1 MSENAKLFTLNRAPN
16 PNAAYSV
23 GNAVAFADA
32 AGTAPVDGTGGSPTV
47 TITRTISTPL
57 EGNASYLFTKDAA
70 NRQGEGWSEDYI
82 LQPSDATKMFTLNF
96 DYQITT
102 GTYTGYQ
109 APPLFSDLTA
119 WVYDVTNSVMYQVQ
133 GYQLDGAVSTT
144 NQYSFRGQWQVP
156 VGCLRA
162 RLIYFLGN
170 TTTVAFTARFNNLSF
185 GREPSVQGT
194 VSTPWKTYT
203 TTVAGLGAGS
213 GTAVAQWSRTGSSV
227 SVSIIFTKDGTPG
240 SGAANV
246 TFSLPSDFQIDLTAL
261 SAAGSDV
268 NGGVAYTFAVE
279 ASAQN
284 STSSVR
290 LLSGTPQLAAVFNVA
305 GAGNLYQGAD
315 FRAGSI
321 ASILISNLPVI
332 GWGANGTLGQDAAT
346 QVTGAYYNGQP
357 VLTTVASG
365 FTTVIIP
372 TVITDT
378 SSAYSAGFFTVP
390 VAGLYNGSFGARIV
404 GTFALNNNYGIR
416 VMAGTT
422 ALATFDSTAAGAV
435 TVQAVITS
443 FDGVYI
449 LAGTQVSMQVYT
461 QATLPTFGTGANNW
475 FSIARVS
482 GPAQVQAP
490 EIITGRYSTNAG
502 QSITTAGS
510 DKIIDFEDIS
520 YDDHSIVTT
529 GASWKITSPRSGKVR
544 INAACELAAGG
555 GWAAGEQANLSV
567 YKNGVQ
573 FSLREFVQVATHS
586 NEVSLDIE
594 DEVNVNAGD
603 TIDVR
608 IFQNSGGTIALT
620 SSNVKNYVSF
630 NFVGGIG

>member
-32 AGTAPVDGTGGSPTV
+32 AGTAPVDGNGGSPTV
-47 TITRTISTPL
+47 TITRTTSTPL

-490 EIITGRYSTNAG
+490 EIITARYSTNAG
-502 QSITTAGS
+502 QSISTATVT
-510 DKIIDFEDIS
+510 ILDFEDKS
-520 YDDHSIVTT
+520 YDDHGCVTT
-529 GASWKITSPRSGKVR
+529 GASWKFTCPRTGKVR
-544 INAACELAAGG
+544 VSAAAALASNA
-555 GWAAGEQANLSV
+555 GWSANEGVLFYI
-567 YKNGVQ
+567 YKNGAEYSRQEWLCTVTSTQ
-573 FSLREFVQVATHS
+573 EVNATPI
-586 NEVSLDIE
+586 N
-594 DEVNVNAGD
+594 DEVDVLAGD
-603 TIDVR
+603 FIDIR
-608 IFQNSGGTIALT
+608 LQQTSGGTIALQT
-620 SSNVKNYVSF
+620 SNVKNYVAI
-630 NFVGGIG
+630 NYVGGIG